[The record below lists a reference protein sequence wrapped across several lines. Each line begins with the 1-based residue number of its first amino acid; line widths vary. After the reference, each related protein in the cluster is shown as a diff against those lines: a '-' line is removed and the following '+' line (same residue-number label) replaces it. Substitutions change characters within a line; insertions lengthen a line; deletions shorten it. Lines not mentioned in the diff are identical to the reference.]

1 MVTCVKN
8 RETKEF
14 RNPMYVHRVQSML
27 IQKRRTESNLGVT
40 RFARII
46 FLCFYNKL
54 GPPIRSN
61 CIIRTRIRH
70 FGRICMRRRGCVNRQ
85 ESAWYSASFRGNLGQ
100 VLCSLKRKVMYSL
113 QYFAQYFTR
122 SHGTWSMMPEST
134 ALKKDQGI
142 HNPVPTYERQ
152 VSRAWHQYGQWPT
165 LQPRFSNFE

>member
-54 GPPIRSN
+54 GPPIRS
-61 CIIRTRIRH
+61 IPLD
-70 FGRICMRRRGCVNRQ
+70 
-85 ESAWYSASFRGNLGQ
+85 ESFFNTKKSIVVY
-100 VLCSLKRKVMYSL
+100 VL
-113 QYFAQYFTR
+113 
-122 SHGTWSMMPEST
+122 ES
-134 ALKKDQGI
+134 GI
-142 HNPVPTYERQ
+142 LV
-152 VSRAWHQYGQWPT
+152 V
-165 LQPRFSNFE
+165 FV